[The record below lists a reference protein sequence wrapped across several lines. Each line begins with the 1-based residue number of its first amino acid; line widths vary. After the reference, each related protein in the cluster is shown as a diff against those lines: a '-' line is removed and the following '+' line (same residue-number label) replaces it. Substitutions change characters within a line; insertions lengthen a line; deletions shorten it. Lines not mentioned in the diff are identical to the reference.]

1 MRADSLAPYES
12 ALLDQTPLG
21 LHTAGGE
28 IIPLDVTRWLAP
40 PDDVDRAVIERCAGP
55 TLDVGCGPGRFVAA
69 LAERGVP
76 ALGLDIAEVAVELT
90 RRRGTPALVR
100 DVFENVPGAG
110 RWPEIL
116 LMDGN
121 IGIGGHPV
129 RLLTR
134 IRKLLSG
141 DGVVLVETDRDDA
154 VDEQLQVRFNVGGE
168 VVGPPFQWA
177 HVGIDA
183 LAGYACAAGLSCDD
197 SWRLGDRTF
206 VSLSVERRS
215 STTRTT

>member
-76 ALGLDIAEVAVELT
+76 ALGFISYQ
-90 RRRGTPALVR
+90 RQS
-100 DVFENVPGAG
+100 
-110 RWPEIL
+110 RW
-116 LMDGN
+116 
-121 IGIGGHPV
+121 
-129 RLLTR
+129 
-134 IRKLLSG
+134 
-141 DGVVLVETDRDDA
+141 A
-154 VDEQLQVRFNVGGE
+154 
-168 VVGPPFQWA
+168 
-177 HVGIDA
+177 
-183 LAGYACAAGLSCDD
+183 
-197 SWRLGDRTF
+197 SWMS
-206 VSLSVERRS
+206 SLSRS
-215 STTRTT
+215 RYSR